1 LNILVT
7 GSRDYKRLLL
17 VEAVLYAFVTLK
29 RIPGRQGEPA
39 ARLFVGDA
47 RGVDREAARVWKQE
61 RGTDPDIFRAKW
73 IELGKGAGV
82 IRNGEMLK
90 AFQEAGGGLCFAFW
104 DGKSRGT
111 VDMMR
116 KIIAAGMSVM
126 LPEGFQ
132 KIDMQKGS
140 GDLRM
145 RYVPNQEELDKLLEQ
160 AEYRN

>member
-1 LNILVT
+1 
-7 GSRDYKRLLL
+7 
-17 VEAVLYAFVTLK
+17 
-29 RIPGRQGEPA
+29 
-39 ARLFVGDA
+39 
-47 RGVDREAARVWKQE
+47 
-61 RGTDPDIFRAKW
+61 
-73 IELGKGAGV
+73 
-82 IRNGEMLK
+82 
-90 AFQEAGGGLCFAFW
+90 
-104 DGKSRGT
+104 
-111 VDMMR
+111 MMR